1 MSFEI
6 ANLSNLLVQL
16 RDLVQSAR
24 RQALRAV
31 DTLQVRTCWEIGRH
45 IVEFEQQGTDRAAYG
60 ARLIPTL
67 AESFTVE
74 FGRGFD
80 ERNLLTCARSFKA
93 PWHGT
98 QCVTNKAYPL
108 LYHVE
113 LPPIFGAQKQSGN
126 AATDIIPAIKES
138 HYVKCNRNRLPTG
151 NPARSAS

>member
-67 AESFTVE
+67 AESLTVE

-80 ERNLLTCARSFKA
+80 ERNLRHMRAFFQGSLA
-93 PWHGT
+93 W
-98 QCVTNKAYPL
+98 
-108 LYHVE
+108 
-113 LPPIFGAQKQSGN
+113 N
-126 AATDIIPAIKES
+126 AVCSK
-138 HYVKCNRNRLPTG
+138 
-151 NPARSAS
+151 